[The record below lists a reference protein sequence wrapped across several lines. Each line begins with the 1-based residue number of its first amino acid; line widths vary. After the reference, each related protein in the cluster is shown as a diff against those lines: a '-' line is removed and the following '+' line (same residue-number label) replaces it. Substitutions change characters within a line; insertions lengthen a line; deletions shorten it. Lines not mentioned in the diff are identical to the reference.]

1 MTGHPAPLP
10 SWRPG
15 AVRDAL
21 VGFLDEA
28 AQVPPV
34 DRVAFF
40 DNDGT
45 LWCERPSYVQLDF
58 FLDALRRHVAE
69 NPSSGERDEFA
80 AVLRGDS
87 SAIAAIGLERIA
99 VALAGLFDGL
109 TPEEFTVQ
117 VRAFMAHAAHKTLGR
132 PLRSV
137 TYQPMLELLDEL
149 RRRDFT
155 IGIVTG
161 GGTEFVRAIS
171 DDLYRVPAELVV
183 GTLIGYDLTRDED
196 DRPVLRRTAAMLGA
210 ANEGP
215 TKVTNIQTQLGRRP
229 ILAAGNSAGDREML
243 EWAMAAAGPSLAL
256 LIDHDDAEREFQY
269 TSTAGTFV
277 ATEQI
282 TDVGARL
289 GWTSVSMARDW
300 NVVFPPESTVSS
312 E

>member
-1 MTGHPAPLP
+1 VSATNPDVLP

-21 VGFLDEA
+21 VAFLDA
-28 AQVPPV
+28 AEDVQVA

-58 FLDALRRHVAE
+58 FVDALRRHVAD
-69 NPSSGERDEFA
+69 NPSGAEGAEFA
-80 AVLRGDS
+80 AILSGDK
-87 SAIAAIGLERIA
+87 SAVAAIGLERIA

-109 TPEEFTVQ
+109 TPRDFAAQ
-117 VRAFMAHAAHKTLGR
+117 VRVFMASATHHPLGR

-171 DDLYRVPAELVV
+171 DDLYAVPAELVV
-183 GTLIGYDLTRDED
+183 GTLIDYEFTRDD
-196 DRPVLRRTAAMLGA
+196 QSRPVLRRTSTMLGE

-215 TKVTNIQTQLGRRP
+215 AKVTNIQTQLGRRP
-229 ILAAGNSAGDREML
+229 ILAAGNSGGDREML
-243 EWAMAAAGPSLAL
+243 EWTLAAEGPSLAL
-256 LIDHDDAEREFQY
+256 LIDHDDAEREYQY
-269 TSTAGTFV
+269 VSKAGSFV
-277 ATEQI
+277 ETEPI

-289 GWTSVSMARDW
+289 GWTVVSMARDW
-300 NVVFPPESTVSS
+300 DSVFAP
-312 E
+312 